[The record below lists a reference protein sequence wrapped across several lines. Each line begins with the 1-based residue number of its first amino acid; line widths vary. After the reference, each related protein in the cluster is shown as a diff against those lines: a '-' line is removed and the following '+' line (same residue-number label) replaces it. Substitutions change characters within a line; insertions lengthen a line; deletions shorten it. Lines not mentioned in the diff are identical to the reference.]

1 MTSTAPEPPAET
13 LVDTPMA
20 SFVYDLELR
29 APSTLTRS
37 LRWLI
42 VLVSHWFTAGAG
54 VAGPGGHRAVISDRQ
69 TGRQLAVYVEQMDDV
84 GVAEFAQLLDD
95 YQQRSAA
102 EFRRD
107 WLPANVVID
116 TVRSPAEA
124 G

>member
-1 MTSTAPEPPAET
+1 
-13 LVDTPMA
+13 
-20 SFVYDLELR
+20 
-29 APSTLTRS
+29 
-37 LRWLI
+37 
-42 VLVSHWFTAGAG
+42 
-54 VAGPGGHRAVISDRQ
+54 
-69 TGRQLAVYVEQMDDV
+69 MDDV

-116 TVRSPAEA
+116 AARSPAEA